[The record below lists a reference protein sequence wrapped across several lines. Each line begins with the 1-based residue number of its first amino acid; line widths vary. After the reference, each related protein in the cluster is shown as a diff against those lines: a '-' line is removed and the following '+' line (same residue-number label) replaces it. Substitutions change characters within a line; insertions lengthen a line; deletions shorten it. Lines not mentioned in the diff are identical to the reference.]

1 MKSTLKLIRRF
12 VLILLLSV
20 TVLLALNVIL
30 AITVT
35 YQEVGNGSGWE
46 DARNVSA
53 SLTETAEGGFV
64 LSEEGSEILSRRGAW
79 AILISDSFGDVIW
92 HSADLPGEIPLHY
105 SAAEIAAAS
114 RGYIE
119 DFPTTTAP
127 KGDDLL
133 ILGFPKDTYWKLM
146 WNTIRYLSVI
156 SVY

>member
-35 YQEVGNGSGWE
+35 YQEAGNGSGWE

-64 LSEEGSEILSRRGAW
+64 LSEAGAEILSRRGAW
-79 AILISDSFGDVIW
+79 AILISDSSGDVIW
-92 HSADLPGEIPLHY
+92 HSADLPREIPLH
-105 SAAEIAAAS
+105 
-114 RGYIE
+114 
-119 DFPTTTAP
+119 
-127 KGDDLL
+127 
-133 ILGFPKDTYWKLM
+133 
-146 WNTIRYLSVI
+146 
-156 SVY
+156 